1 MATYS
6 GLKILGWRSS
16 ESDSACPAS
25 TSCRTA
31 LRAALSFLFSV

>member
-25 TSCRTA
+25 TS
-31 LRAALSFLFSV
+31 LSDGAQGRP